1 MLFLYG
7 VVGGG
12 NEMISIGSSVP
23 SVLRHGDVKSYLIL
37 SLISYLSRFTRFTH
51 LPPKLPSNLESFKR
65 SYSFFPEFS
74 KTQLYCVSRV
84 QHRGMDD
91 PRSQTTLRPLR

>member
-74 KTQLYCVSRV
+74 KKPNSTVFPVSNIV
-84 QHRGMDD
+84 VWYG
-91 PRSQTTLRPLR
+91 